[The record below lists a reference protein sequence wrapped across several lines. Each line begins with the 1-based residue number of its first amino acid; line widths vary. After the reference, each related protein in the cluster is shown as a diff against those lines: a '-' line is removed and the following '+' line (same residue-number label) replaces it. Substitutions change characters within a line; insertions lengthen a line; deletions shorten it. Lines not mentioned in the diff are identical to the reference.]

1 MKRTTAWTALLLG
14 SLLPAACGG
23 KVVVDA
29 GGSGGEG
36 GTPTTSTSTSTATS
50 GGCDGPNLNLGT
62 ALDAAL
68 ACNPAINAIQCDGSA
83 VVHDH
88 CGCAI
93 VANEHSPDAVA
104 AAQQAYNAWT
114 AAGCGPYDCTLC
126 PPPPPAP
133 YFCDATTSQCTA
145 ALVK

>member
-1 MKRTTAWTALLLG
+1 MKRTTAWMALLLG
-14 SLLPAACGG
+14 SPILAACGG

-29 GGSGGEG
+29 SGGGSGGGG
-36 GTPTTSTSTSTATS
+36 GTLSTSSSTS
-50 GGCDGPNLNLGT
+50 GDGGCFQPDLDVAA
-62 ALDAAL
+62 ALDAAR
-68 ACNPAINAIQCDGSA
+68 ACNPAINAIQCDGTA
-83 VVHDH
+83 VIHDQ
-88 CGCAI
+88 CGCSI

-114 AAGCGPYDCTLC
+114 ASGCGPYDCTLC

-145 ALVK
+145 AQGK